1 MSVEPRRAR
10 LPAGLR
16 HARPHAAC
24 LALAALVGCAGPG
37 PTPAPSSETPTATPV
52 TITALPTAPRPEAT
66 AAPGFGGSTGGGRA
80 STTPVTGSD
89 LPRLDELTGPLEPGT
104 YRHVLDG
111 LGYDVDPP
119 VLDLTVPAGW
129 SVLPVGSLVREGEGV
144 TISFWNVAQVFADPC
159 RWHGERQLVGPGIR
173 DLAQALQRVPG
184 RNASEP
190 VEVEIDG
197 RWGLFMQW
205 SVPADL
211 ESDRPGSF
219 VGCDDTRTGDTI
231 YVSWTT
237 WPNGRQR
244 YHRFPGEVDR
254 MWILDA
260 DGRRLLIDAQ
270 QEPAATPAAMAEI
283 DAIIASIRFVG

>member
-1 MSVEPRRAR
+1 MPVEPRRATRYAR
-10 LPAGLR
+10 LPAVGL
-16 HARPHAAC
+16 AV
-24 LALAALVGCAGPG
+24 AALVGCTTLA
-37 PTPAPSSETPTATPV
+37 PTATPSSETPSATPV
-52 TITALPTAPRPEAT
+52 TITALPTAPAAAAGATSEAAPEAT
-66 AAPGFGGSTGGGRA
+66 STAAGGTAATG
-80 STTPVTGSD
+80 PD

-111 LGYDVDPP
+111 LGYEADPP
-119 VLDLTVPAGW
+119 VLELTVPEGW
-129 SVLPVGSLVREGEGV
+129 SVLPVGSLLREDEGV

-184 RNASEP
+184 RNSSEP
-190 VEVEIDG
+190 VEVELDG

-254 MWILDA
+254 MWILDV

-270 QEPAATPAAMAEI
+270 QEPAATPDAVAEI
-283 DAIIASIRFVG
+283 DAVIASIRFVG

>member
-1 MSVEPRRAR
+1 M
-10 LPAGLR
+10 
-16 HARPHAAC
+16 
-24 LALAALVGCAGPG
+24 AALVGCTTLGPG
-37 PTPAPSSETPTATPV
+37 PTPSSTGPSATPV
-52 TITALPTAPRPEAT
+52 TITALPTAPSPSPDAAGSTAGGTAAAT
-66 AAPGFGGSTGGGRA
+66 AAER
-80 STTPVTGSD
+80 SD
-89 LPRLDELTGPLEPGT
+89 LPRLDQLTGPLEPGT

-111 LGYDVDPP
+111 LGFEPDPP
-119 VLDLTVPAGW
+119 VLELTVPEGW
-129 SVLPVGSLVREGEGV
+129 SVLPVGSLLREGEGV
-144 TISFWNVAQVFADPC
+144 AISFWNVAQVFADPC

-173 DLAQALQRVPG
+173 DLALALQKVPG
-184 RNASEP
+184 RNPSEP
-190 VEVEIDG
+190 AEVEIDG

-254 MWILDA
+254 MWILDV
-260 DGRRLLIDAQ
+260 DGRRLLVDAQ
-270 QEPAATPAAMAEI
+270 QEPAATAESVAEI